1 MFKPALFRQVVAT
14 AFLLCASIAAAD
26 EAARTI
32 SVSGTG
38 SASTEPD
45 RARLN
50 MSIVVRDPSLQVAQG
65 QAGQVA
71 QRVLAMTDAL
81 DIDRKRVDTTGAS
94 VRPDYKYDRKTG
106 ESTFN
111 GYIATRNIVVVVKDL
126 EKLAA
131 LVEGSVDAGVNQVSP
146 PQLFS
151 STRQEAYR
159 QALENAAE
167 DARANAER
175 LAGALGIKLG
185 SAVSVNASPHASP
198 MPQPRMMNAMAMEA
212 DAGASYN
219 VGDQEIRA
227 SVNVVFAIED

>member
-1 MFKPALFRQVVAT
+1 MFGRVLAIALLTFGSVAV
-14 AFLLCASIAAAD
+14 AD
-26 EAARTI
+26 DAPRTI
-32 SVSGTG
+32 TVSGTG
-38 SASTEPD
+38 TASTVPD
-45 RARLN
+45 RARIN
-50 MSIVVRDPSLQVAQG
+50 MSIVIRDLSLQNAQD
-65 QAGQVA
+65 QAGRIA

-81 DIDRKRVDTTGAS
+81 DINRKHVDTAGAS

-106 ESTFN
+106 ESSLN
-111 GYIATRNIVVVVKDL
+111 GYIATRNITVVVKDL

-131 LVEGSVDAGVNQVSP
+131 LVEGSVGAGVNQVSP

-159 QALENAAE
+159 QALENAAG

-175 LAGALGIKLG
+175 LASSLDVQLGA
-185 SAVSVNASPHASP
+185 AVSVNAGSHAAP

-212 DAGASYN
+212 DSGASYN

-227 SVNVVFAIED
+227 TVNVVFEIED